1 MTNMIR
7 NLLIACSTAFL
18 LLAATD
24 ATAQND
30 KGCDW
35 KERMMS
41 EKIAFF
47 TSELNITPEEAQAF
61 WPVYN
66 ALSNEFDALSHKV
79 MQTYKEL
86 ETAVRENRNAKELS
100 ETLNAYLKAREDRR
114 ALNNR
119 LSEEYQKVLPIE
131 KVAKLYVAEEKF
143 RREQIHRLHPKKNGS
158 AKER

>member
-1 MTNMIR
+1 MIR
-7 NLLIACSTAFL
+7 NLLIACSTALL

-24 ATAQND
+24 ATAQNE

-86 ETAVRENRNAKELS
+86 ETAVNENKGEGELS
-100 ETLNAYLKAREDRR
+100 KRLDAYLKAREDRR

-119 LSEEYQKVLPIE
+119 LSEEYKKVLPID
-131 KVAKLYVAEEKF
+131 KVAKLYVAEERF
-143 RREQIHRLHPKKNGS
+143 RREQIHKLHPKKNHS
-158 AKER
+158 SKER